1 MDEAS
6 QLSWR
11 KACMELVFFLFTLF
25 CGESKDC
32 CSFLLLCLVNWQCQK
47 ERARREVRPL
57 FTKGAGIWGLH
68 APGVLLFIYWKVA

>member
-6 QLSWR
+6 HLSWR
-11 KACMELVFFLFTLF
+11 KACMELVLFLFTLF

-32 CSFLLLCLVNWQCQK
+32 CSFLLLFSQQAVS
-47 ERARREVRPL
+47 ERSRMEVRPL

-68 APGVLLFIYWKVA
+68 APGVLHFIYWKVA